1 VKKTRQPKYELSP
14 LGELKNCPLFHLAF
28 VCQRCLGG
36 YFFGGAD
43 RCTCSRA
50 HKFGA
55 LRVKIFHEG
64 KWELF
69 DSMGEAERWSKLVFL
84 EKNSVIQNLT
94 RSKKYPFEI
103 NGVKITW
110 YESDYEYQYQGA
122 DWTED
127 FKGKITKEFRIK
139 AALMKAL
146 YPNTRL
152 VLTKRSKV
160 STFRGAFR
168 KGGKK

>member
-1 VKKTRQPKYELSP
+1 
-14 LGELKNCPLFHLAF
+14 
-28 VCQRCLGG
+28 
-36 YFFGGAD
+36 
-43 RCTCSRA
+43 
-50 HKFGA
+50 
-55 LRVKIFHEG
+55 
-64 KWELF
+64 
-69 DSMGEAERWSKLVFL
+69 MGEAERWSKLVFL